1 MSDVRVVL
9 LHPDD
14 NVLVCC
20 GTGRPGDRIAA
31 GGSTLMLTECVELGH
46 KIARRD
52 LRAGEDVI
60 KFGVCIGAMTA
71 AAAAGSHIHVDNMAS
86 KYIRSHSRQR
96 TTVQVPRP

>member
-20 GTGRPGDRIAA
+20 GAGRPGDRVACDGESIALRE
-31 GGSTLMLTECVELGH
+31 SVELGH

-52 LRAGEDVI
+52 LGAGEDVI
-60 KFGVCIGAMTA
+60 KYGVCIGVMTTP
-71 AAAAGSHIHVDNMAS
+71 AAAGGHVHVDNMTS
-86 KYIRSHSRQR
+86 KYIRSHSRR
-96 TTVQVPRP
+96 RETREGTRS